1 MSLRPST
8 RGLLENKASGLNF
21 CRKVSLNLA
30 ERAHPDDPGFQ
41 GTVYEHRLHERYQF
55 ASRFVSGKDV
65 LDVACG
71 TGWGWADLGQ
81 PRSLTGIDVS
91 IEALT
96 EGRRLGFISRAA
108 AAAMEQLPFPDAAFD
123 AVTCLEAIE
132 HVPARAAAAFL
143 SECCRVLRPGG
154 VLVLSTP
161 LRKDGRHSGN
171 PWHDVEYS
179 EQEIRSLL
187 ATSFQELDS
196 RIDDQDDPPVFLY
209 TGSVLAKPSAEPSIT
224 WSESELNART
234 GRWVGTVATPSGF
247 LFAPAGLETVT
258 STSIGVL
265 LAEGLGVELPARGA
279 IVESLLSAQDAAT
292 GLFFE
297 PLAASVPQDQG
308 LHDEEY
314 LHGMTTYFALHA
326 LDALGQ
332 KPKYPLRFLGD
343 YSTESAV
350 KEWLEKLD
358 WKNPWRESN
367 RIMHLLSACL
377 FSLQWEG
384 NSSAA
389 DRYHDVL
396 DWLDEHQDSRTGLWG
411 TQRGASLLNAAAGA
425 YHFVPFYRYARRP
438 VRSWSKIVDAC
449 LELQNEDGLFAPSPG
464 GGACEDMDVIDLLCN
479 AVRATGELR
488 PEIRRALT
496 RAFWAIWNM
505 QLPDG
510 SFPYARRNDDAVY
523 RFSSWRAMEARIGGG
538 DVWATWFRLSAL
550 HTIRALLGDDLPPI
564 GPWTFRRFPALG
576 FHLQDTAIPADAPP
590 EHRLIWFRPLP
601 ARPESSEPRAAVV
614 ITCYNLGQYLYE
626 SLSSVRNQTL
636 EEIETVIVDDGSTDP
651 YTIARLDDLAKAG
664 WRVLRTENR
673 GLPAARNLGIQ
684 NTHAPYICC
693 LDADDRLRPAYL
705 EKAVRALEANPRAG
719 FVSCFYELFDE
730 ARGAYRY
737 PRPRLPR
744 MLARNEAVVSSVF
757 RREAW
762 ADAGGYC
769 ETLPAL
775 QDWDFWISILEKG
788 WEAELLPEPLF
799 DYRIRPGSMYSET
812 RKPHRYSRISSLIH
826 ARHFGLYQKYLAEVL
841 HLQARFFAENIEF
854 ASRQEAFWSQA
865 LRQLRQEANRR
876 SMAASAAA
884 AETESPSP
892 EPGQPAGEPAPTEAE
907 PPSPDASEEPSSPPA
922 PEAAAGAPVHPA
934 SSIRTILWALP
945 QILHP
950 RAGWRGARNLV
961 LYVRRLRSRRAR
973 ALWDSLFDPSSY
985 ATARPDVAE
994 ARIHPDVHYA
1004 LAGAWENTDPS
1015 PRFSTAF
1022 YLKRHADVAARGIN
1036 PLLHYALFGQTEGRI
1051 FAAASARAA
1060 EGPAFSAE
1068 IRQSGGPP
1076 CEPLI
1081 SVVIPCFNYGRYLEE
1096 ALHSVLRQTFSNL
1109 EILVVEGGST
1119 DPASVS
1125 LVRRL
1130 ERANLPR
1137 VRFFYRDEPHLA
1149 GDNRNYGIA
1158 RAEGRYVCCLDA
1170 DDLLDPTYLETAIFL
1185 AELGDYDFV
1194 YPSLQSFG
1202 EDSAE
1207 WRVDDPRWPAIF
1219 QENQVTTVALFRR
1232 TIWETAGGYRDWGKG
1247 SAHLP
1252 EDWDFWIRTV
1262 GAGFRGAA
1270 MRACMMR
1277 YRVQSSSLSRHRT
1290 ASYSDWARRLAE
1302 ENRSL
1307 AALERPP
1314 ARPLPEVPRVSW
1326 TSLEDPSTQPAVL
1339 MALPFFTEGGA
1350 EKIFL
1355 ALAKRWRE
1363 QGTKV
1368 IVVTTLELS
1377 SASPDRL
1384 DVLRRVTPH
1393 VFDLPQI
1400 LWNREELR
1408 ADFIYYLLRR
1418 HRVSL
1423 IYFAG
1428 CDLMYQLLPQIRQ
1441 EFPQIAVVDQ
1451 LFNDEVHFH
1460 TNRAT
1465 ARWIDCTIVPGERI
1479 GRRLREEF
1487 GEPEERVAV
1496 IPHGVRLPEGGAT
1509 ASPPLPPGFE
1519 NRPLVGFFGRLS
1531 PEKAPLDFIRIA
1543 AAVHEK
1549 APETR
1554 FIMTGEGPE
1563 QEAVEKEIRRR
1574 RLTRVVF
1581 TPGFVPDVRPWI
1593 AACDVA
1599 VVPSHLDGMPLIVFE
1614 AQSFGRCVVASR
1626 VGSIPEVIIDG
1637 ETGLLCQPGDI
1648 EGFAAAV
1655 IRLLESP
1662 ETRRSIGEA
1671 ARRRV
1676 FEEYSEQVM
1685 LDRYFRLFDSLA
1697 ARRRE
1702 NQP

>member
-1 MSLRPST
+1 MRNDSLTPLKEALQS
-8 RGLLENKASGLNF
+8 
-21 CRKVSLNLA
+21 LA
-30 ERAHPDDPGFQ
+30 ERAHPNDPGFQ
-41 GTVYEHRLHERYQF
+41 GTVYERRMHERYRF
-55 ASRFVSGKDV
+55 ASRFVQDKDV

-71 TGWGWADLGQ
+71 TGWGWADLGR
-81 PRSLTGIDVS
+81 PKSVTGIDAAV
-91 IEALT
+91 EALAD
-96 EGRRLGFISRAA
+96 GRRLGFIGRAA
-108 AAAMEQLPFPDAAFD
+108 AAVMEALPFPDSAFD
-123 AVTCLEAIE
+123 VVTCLEAIE
-132 HVPARAAAAFL
+132 HIPARAATAFL
-143 SECCRVLRPGG
+143 RECRRVLRPGG

-161 LRKDGRHSGN
+161 LRKDSLHSGN
-171 PWHDVEYS
+171 PWHCIEYS
-179 EQEIRSLL
+179 EREITSLL
-187 ATSFQELDS
+187 RSCFEQLEA
-196 RIDDQDDPPVFLY
+196 RIDCDADPPVFLFA
-209 TGSVLAKPSAEPSIT
+209 GSLVSDPAAGPVIE
-224 WSESELNART
+224 WSEPVMPSRVESWFESVSTL
-234 GRWVGTVATPSGF
+234 SGF
-247 LFAPAGLETVT
+247 LFAPDGQETVT
-258 STSIGVL
+258 SSSMGVL
-265 LAEGLGVELPARGA
+265 LAEGLG
-279 IVESLLSAQDAAT
+279 IKLSARDAILRSILAAQDPET
-292 GLFFE
+292 GLFIE
-297 PLAASVPQDQG
+297 PLAASVPQTGSQ
-308 LHDEEY
+308 HDEQY

-326 LDALGQ
+326 LDALGE
-332 KPKYPLRFLGD
+332 KPNYRLHFLSD
-343 YSTESAV
+343 FSTKAAV
-350 KEWLEKLD
+350 REWLERLD
-358 WKNPWRESN
+358 WSNPWRESN
-367 RIMHLLSACL
+367 RIMHLLSAFL
-377 FSLQWEG
+377 FSLIWDGET
-384 NSSAA
+384 SAA

-396 DWLDEHQDSRTGLWG
+396 DWLEEHQDPRTGLWG
-411 TQRGASLLNAAAGA
+411 TQQGASLLNAAAGA
-425 YHFVPFYRYARRP
+425 YHFVPYFRYARRP
-438 VRSWSKIVDAC
+438 VRCWSKIIGAC
-449 LELQNEDGLFAPSPG
+449 LELQNEDGLFAPFPG

-479 AVRATGELR
+479 AVRATGDLR
-488 PEIRRALT
+488 QEVRQALT

-510 SFPYARRNDDAVY
+510 SFPYARREDDSVY
-523 RFSSWRAMEARIGGG
+523 RFSSWPAMEARTGGG
-538 DVWATWFRLSAL
+538 DLWATWFRLSAL

-564 GPWTFRRFPALG
+564 GRWTFRRFPALG
-576 FHLQDTAIPADAPP
+576 FHLQDTAIPADGPL
-590 EHRLIWFRPLP
+590 EHRPIWFRPLP
-601 ARPESSEPRAAVV
+601 ARPEPAEPRAGVV
-614 ITCYNLGQYLYE
+614 VTCYNLGQYLYE
-626 SLSSVRNQTL
+626 SLSSVCNQTL
-636 EEIETVIVDDGSTDP
+636 QDIETVIVDDGSTDP
-651 YTIARLDDLAKAG
+651 YTTARLDDLAEAG

-684 NTHAPYICC
+684 NTRAPFICC

-705 EKAVRALEANPRAG
+705 EKAAALLEASPDIG

-730 ARGAYRY
+730 ASGACRY
-737 PRPRLPR
+737 PRPQLPR

-762 ADAGGYC
+762 AEAGGYC
-769 ETLPAL
+769 ESLPAM

-812 RKPHRYSRISSLIH
+812 RKPHRYSRILSLIH
-826 ARHFGLYQKYLAEVL
+826 ARHFDLYQKHLAEVL
-841 HLQARFFAENIEF
+841 RLQARFFAENVEF
-854 ASRQEAFWSQA
+854 ASRQEASWSRA
-865 LRQLRQEANRR
+865 LRQLRQEVNRR
-876 SMAASAAA
+876 SMEAAAAAAGAASASA
-884 AETESPSP
+884 
-892 EPGQPAGEPAPTEAE
+892 EPGRP
-907 PPSPDASEEPSSPPA
+907 
-922 PEAAAGAPVHPA
+922 AGAPVHPP
-934 SSIRTILWALP
+934 SWIRTVLWALP
-945 QILHP
+945 QVLHP
-950 RAGWRGARNLV
+950 RAGWRGARNL
-961 LYVRRLRSRRAR
+961 LFYLRLLRSRRAR

-985 ATARPDVAE
+985 AAARPDVAE
-994 ARIHPDVHYA
+994 ARIHPDIHYA
-1004 LAGAWENTDPS
+1004 LAGAWEDTDPS
-1015 PRFSTAF
+1015 PAFSTAF

-1036 PLLHYALFGQTEGRI
+1036 PLLHYALFGVAEGRI
-1051 FAAASARAA
+1051 FASRSASFA
-1060 EGPAFSAE
+1060 EAPAFSGE
-1068 IRQSGGPP
+1068 IRQPGGPP
-1076 CEPLI
+1076 CEPLV

-1109 EILVVEGGST
+1109 EILVIEGGST
-1119 DPASVS
+1119 DSATAA

-1137 VRFFYRDEPHLA
+1137 VRFFYRDSPCLA

-1158 RAEGRYVCCLDA
+1158 RARGRYVCCLDA
-1170 DDLLDPTYLETAIFL
+1170 DDQLDPVYLEAAVFF

-1202 EDSAE
+1202 EDAVE
-1207 WRVDDPRWPAIF
+1207 WLVDDPRWPAILR
-1219 QENQVTTVALFRR
+1219 ENQVTTVALFRR
-1232 TIWETAGGYRDWGKG
+1232 AIWETVGGYRDWGKG
-1247 SAHLP
+1247 ATHLP
-1252 EDWDFWIRTV
+1252 EDWDFWIRAV

-1270 MRACMMR
+1270 MRARMMR

-1290 ASYSDWARRLAE
+1290 ASYSDWARRLAQ

-1314 ARPLPEVPRVSW
+1314 ARPLPEVQRVSW

-1355 ALAKRWRE
+1355 ALARRWRA

-1368 IVVTTLELS
+1368 VVVTTLELG

-1384 DVLRRVTPH
+1384 DVLRRVTPF
-1393 VFDLPQI
+1393 VFDLPRI

-1418 HRVSL
+1418 HHVSL

-1428 CDLMYQLLPQIRQ
+1428 CDLMYQLLPQVRQ

-1496 IPHGVRLPEGGAT
+1496 IPHGVRLPEGGCP
-1509 ASPPLPPGFE
+1509 ASPALPPGFE

-1599 VVPSHLDGMPLIVFE
+1599 VVPSRLDGMPLIVFE

-1626 VGSIPEVIIDG
+1626 VGSIPEVICDG
-1637 ETGLLCQPGDI
+1637 ETGLLCEPGDI
-1648 EGFAAAV
+1648 ESFASAILSLIA
-1655 IRLLESP
+1655 SP
-1662 ETRRSIGEA
+1662 ETRRRIGEA

-1676 FEEYSEQVM
+1676 FEEHSQQVM
-1685 LDRYFRLFDSLA
+1685 LDRYFRLFDSLL
-1697 ARRRE
+1697 ARRR
-1702 NQP
+1702 QDRAS